1 MPACA
6 MSTFVDDMK
15 EFREPFDSNVTL
27 AEESFALLVLEN
39 NYDRWCH
46 IASNKEGQTP
56 KAKWMKKVS
65 QTSAKT
71 KNAAGNWTDDGLNRY
86 NDIIE
91 LVEEK
96 RDSAGRKLYMDGL
109 KKLYEEEY
117 NSDKKRRKRKDDK
130 DDHNNDGGKKKVRVK
145 NLYRKKSRVYQLD

>member
-117 NSDKKRRKRKDDK
+117 NSDKKRRKRKD
-130 DDHNNDGGKKKVRVK
+130 
-145 NLYRKKSRVYQLD
+145 